1 MRVRYPSELNCIICY
16 PRMVKDFDDVNER
29 GKGFFGLHVERVY
42 GSVYRAV
49 LMTDLLQVES

>member
-1 MRVRYPSELNCIICY
+1 
-16 PRMVKDFDDVNER
+16 MVEDFDDVNER

-42 GSVYRAV
+42 GGVYRAV

>member
-1 MRVRYPSELNCIICY
+1 
-16 PRMVKDFDDVNER
+16 MVKDFDDVNER

-49 LMTDLLQVES
+49 LMTDLLQVESWYLVGRRARVVCTD